1 MLENIKYI
9 GQSGTGLDSP
19 APGSGLGF
27 FDWGAFVSKIF
38 RVCAAIFLCSS
49 CVSAFAADL
58 KDMIGRWR
66 WQQFTIEVTECKSD
80 SICAKIIEGPKN
92 VGMEV
97 FATKL
102 MVKDGKLFGPI
113 AHPETKEIYNTRFQ
127 QNDPDRWR
135 LDGCTVTR
143 VCLSG
148 EFVRVK

>member
-1 MLENIKYI
+1 VVKW
-9 GQSGTGLDSP
+9 T
-19 APGSGLGF
+19 
-27 FDWGAFVSKIF
+27 
-38 RVCAAIFLCSS
+38 RVCAAIFLAFS
-49 CVSAFAADL
+49 CVAAFAADL

-66 WQQFTIEVTECKSD
+66 WQQFTIEVTECQGD
-80 SICAKIIEGPKN
+80 SICAKIVEGPKN
-92 VGMEV
+92 VGMAV

-102 MVKDGKLFGPI
+102 MAKDGKLFGQI

-127 QNDPDRWR
+127 QDDPDRWR